1 MERMGRRFRG
11 GTQEIFMHPRETLEA
26 RRSEEMIGV
35 DASRSE
41 ARRHQEQ
48 TDEDNVLV
56 WTSAQ
61 ATGDMR

>member
-1 MERMGRRFRG
+1 
-11 GTQEIFMHPRETLEA
+11 
-26 RRSEEMIGV
+26 MIGV